1 MLDAYGEVL
10 SLEDL
15 KEILMIGTNS
25 AYKLLREQKIQAFRI
40 GNRWKIPKDSVIH
53 FLSNPA

>member
-40 GNRWKIPKDSVIH
+40 GNRWKIPKDSVIY